1 MILAINHS
9 GDTDSTGALTGSLLG
24 LIVGEDGIPSKW
36 IKNLEL
42 SEVIKTVG
50 EDLYKE
56 ATNNTIDI
64 YDLEW
69 EKKYPSW

>member
-1 MILAINHS
+1 MAINHS